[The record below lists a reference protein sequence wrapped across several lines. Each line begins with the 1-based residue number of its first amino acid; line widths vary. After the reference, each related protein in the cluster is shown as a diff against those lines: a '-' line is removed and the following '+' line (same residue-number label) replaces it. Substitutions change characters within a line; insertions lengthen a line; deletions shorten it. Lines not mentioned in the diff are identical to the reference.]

1 MKLKFLRPG
10 KPLYRLIVGM
20 AHLFL
25 RAVSG
30 SLRVTIRDEAGVLD
44 GSFTGAAVGV
54 VWHNRILTTPTL
66 MPMILRQRTWAMA
79 SRSDDGQVI
88 TDVLQKL
95 GFQSLRGSAM
105 KNGRDKGGASAL
117 VTAIHVLQDGGCV
130 CIIPDGPRGPRYSVQ
145 PGAVMAAVKAKVP
158 IIPLGV
164 NHSCAIRLPSWDKL
178 EIPLP
183 FSRAELVIGKPF
195 YLDED
200 ALDPEKMPLAKEKIR
215 LALLAVTP
223 GK

>member
-1 MKLKFLRPG
+1 MKLTFFRPG
-10 KPLYRLIVGM
+10 KPLYRLIVGG

-25 RAVSG
+25 RGLNG
-30 SLRVTIRDEAGVLD
+30 SLRVTIRDEAGILD
-44 GSFTGAAVGV
+44 GSFSGAAVGV
-54 VWHNRILTTPTL
+54 VWHNRILSTPAL
-66 MPMILRQRTWAMA
+66 MPPSLRQRTWAMA

-95 GFQSLRGSAM
+95 GFHSLRGSAM
-105 KNGRDKGGASAL
+105 KNGRDKGGATAL
-117 VTAIHVLQDGGCV
+117 MQAIHVLQEGKLV

-145 PGAVMAAVKAKVP
+145 PGAVMAAVKAGVP

-195 YLDED
+195 RLDED
-200 ALDPEKMPLAKEKIR
+200 SLAPEKLPLAKEKIR
-215 LALLAVTP
+215 LALLAITP
-223 GK
+223 G